1 MKFLR
6 KLLFLFSGAVLALS
20 LCSCGT
26 ACDKSEACAIAAKS
40 NVSATSLDNTA
51 WIPTFVKLNKGIE
64 APAEGKSE
72 FGQVFISFKD
82 SPQGLRVHGMSGVN
96 IFNGSL
102 KFEEGGEVDFSQMMS
117 TMMAGKYLDY
127 ERNFLKNLDE
137 VDAITLEA
145 DTLNFYELDDGKS
158 VLLMSFK
165 RGNAAELLKK

>member
-1 MKFLR
+1 MKFS
-6 KLLFLFSGAVLALS
+6 KKVLLLFSGAVLALA

-40 NVSATSLDNTA
+40 NVSAASLDNSA
-51 WIPTFVKLNKGIE
+51 WVPTFVKLGRGVE

-72 FGQVFISFKD
+72 FGQVFISFKN

-137 VDAITLEA
+137 VDAISLEG
-145 DTLNFYELDDGKS
+145 DTLNFYKLDGGKR
-158 VLLMSFK
+158 VLIMSFK
-165 RGNAAELLKK
+165 RGDSALLLNK